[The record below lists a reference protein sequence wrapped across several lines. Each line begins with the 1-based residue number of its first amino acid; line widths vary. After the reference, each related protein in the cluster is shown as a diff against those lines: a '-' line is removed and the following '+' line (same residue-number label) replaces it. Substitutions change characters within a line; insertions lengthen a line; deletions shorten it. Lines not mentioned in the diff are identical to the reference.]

1 MKLTAQQKENLENSA
16 YVVGAGLFVYFV
28 FIKRRENSGVNIDPT
43 GNGSNPPN
51 LGVFNALH
59 VATSLYDAMKNMG
72 TDREAIFEIL
82 KTVSQAQFTE
92 VKTAFGKLNYN
103 PVTGDQR
110 NYNPFSVLTK
120 YDLKFW
126 LKSELSNA
134 DYIQLRNKYPN
145 HL

>member
-1 MKLTAQQKENLENSA
+1 MKLTVQQQENIKNGA
-16 YVVGAGLFVYFV
+16 YLVGAGILVYFI
-28 FIKRRENSGVNIDPT
+28 FIKRKENTINGDPT
-43 GNGSNPPN
+43 GNGSNIPAY
-51 LGVFNALH
+51 GVFNAMN
-59 VATSLYDAMKNMG
+59 VATNLYDAMKNMG

-82 KTVSQAQFTE
+82 KTVNQSQFGQ
-92 VKTAFGKLNYN
+92 VITAFGKLNYN

-110 NYNPFSVLTK
+110 NYNPFGVLTK

-145 HL
+145 YL